1 MLRYAPLLIVAAS
14 AATPVAPVPPAVPM
28 QPADAPEQRAP
39 TAAFLA
45 IKADDG
51 LFRLTASRAGQTAR
65 LVVDTGATQTI
76 LTAGDARRLGVGE
89 GGEEIELLTA
99 NGIATMRRVE
109 IAGLTVAGRR
119 LPPLRIVVAPPG
131 LPHSLLG
138 QDALARLGRIT
149 LDRDRLEIGGE
160 RR

>member
-14 AATPVAPVPPAVPM
+14 AATPVAPLPQSAAITPLA
-28 QPADAPEQRAP
+28 AEQRSSG
-39 TAAFLA
+39 AAFLA
-45 IKADDG
+45 IKGDDG
-51 LFRLTASRAGQTAR
+51 LFRLTARRAGQTAR

-109 IAGLTVAGRR
+109 IAGLVVAGRR
-119 LPPLRIVVAPPG
+119 LPALRIVVAPAG

-138 QDALARLGRIT
+138 QDAIARLGRVTI
-149 LDRDRLEIGGE
+149 DRDRLEIGGE

>member
-14 AATPVAPVPPAVPM
+14 AATPVAPVSPAASSS
-28 QPADAPEQRAP
+28 PAAVAVQRSP

-51 LFRLTASRAGQTAR
+51 LFRLTATRAGHSAR

-89 GGEEIELLTA
+89 GGEEIELFTA
-99 NGIATMRRVE
+99 NGTATMRRVE
-109 IAGLTVAGRR
+109 VAGLMVAGRR
-119 LPPLRIVVAPPG
+119 LPVLQIVVAPAG

-149 LDRDRLEIGGE
+149 LERDRLEIGGE

>member
-14 AATPVAPVPPAVPM
+14 AATPVAPGPQAAPAQLSVT
-28 QPADAPEQRAP
+28 AEQRSP
-39 TAAFLA
+39 TGAFLA

-51 LFRLTASRAGQTAR
+51 LFRLTARRAGHAAR

-76 LTAGDARRLGVGE
+76 LTTGDARRLGVGE

-99 NGIATMRRVE
+99 NGVATMRRVE

-119 LPPLRIVVAPPG
+119 LPVLQIVVAPPG

-149 LDRDRLEIGGE
+149 LERDRLEIGGE